1 MAPAPLPRVVAS
13 RRLPGTALDRL
24 AAETDLWVWPE
35 RAPAPRAVILD
46 KVRAAAGLLRTG
58 DVAVDAALLDA
69 APGLRVISSYSV
81 GLDGIAVD
89 ECTRRGI
96 LVGHTPDVLT
106 ETTADVAFG
115 LLIAAAR
122 RFKEGLD
129 LVRSGEWT
137 YWYPDML
144 LGEDV
149 HSATIGIV
157 GLGRIGKAVAR
168 RAAGFGMRI
177 LYHDHR
183 RRPDDEAR
191 LGAAYRATLPALLA
205 ESDHV
210 VLTVPLTPE
219 THHLIDADALAVM
232 KPTAVL
238 VNASR
243 GPVVD
248 PGALAAALR
257 AGTIAAAALDVT
269 EPEPLPADHP
279 LVGLPNCTIL
289 PHLGSASRATRI
301 AMADLAVANL
311 LAGLSRRP
319 MPAGANP
326 AALEGPRQIEHP
338 L

>member
-1 MAPAPLPRVVAS
+1 MAVPLPRVVAT

-24 AAETDLWVWPE
+24 AAETDLWLWPE
-35 RAPAPRAVILD
+35 RGPVPRDVLWAHLPEATGI
-46 KVRAAAGLLRTG
+46 LRTG
-58 DVAVDAALLDA
+58 DVALDTALLDA
-69 APGLRVISSYSV
+69 APALRVASSFSV
-81 GLDGIAVD
+81 GLDGIDVA

-96 LVGHTPDVLT
+96 PVGYTPDVLT

-115 LLIAAAR
+115 LLLAAAR
-122 RFKEGLD
+122 RFKEGID
-129 LVRSGEWT
+129 LVQSGEWT

-177 LYHDHR
+177 LYYDHR

-191 LGAAYRATLPALLA
+191 LGAAYRATLMELLE

-210 VLTVPLTPE
+210 VLTVPLTAE
-219 THHLIDADALAVM
+219 THHLIGAAALAAM

-248 PGALAAALR
+248 PAALLAALR

-279 LVGLPNCTIL
+279 LVGLPNCTII

-311 LAGLSRRP
+311 LAGLSGRP
-319 MPAGANP
+319 MPACANP
-326 AALEGPRQIEHP
+326 EAGQAPSTVNR
-338 L
+338 

>member
-1 MAPAPLPRVVAS
+1 MALTSLPRVIAT
-13 RRLPGTALDRL
+13 RRLPGTALDHL
-24 AAETDLWVWPE
+24 AEETDLWVWPE
-35 RAPAPRAVILD
+35 RGPIPRDALHGQLPEADGI
-46 KVRAAAGLLRTG
+46 LRTG

-69 APGLRVISSYSV
+69 APGLRVVSSYSV
-81 GLDGIAVD
+81 GLDGIDLAA
-89 ECTRRGI
+89 CTRRHVP
-96 LVGHTPDVLT
+96 VGYTPDVLT
-106 ETTADVAFG
+106 ETTADIAFG
-115 LLIAAAR
+115 LLLAAAR
-122 RFKEGLD
+122 RFKEGID
-129 LVRSGEWT
+129 LVRNGEWAF
-137 YWYPDML
+137 WYPDML

-149 HSATIGIV
+149 HSATLGIV

-191 LGAAYRATLPALLA
+191 LGAGFRATLPALLA

-219 THHLIDADALAVM
+219 THHLIGAAALAAM

-248 PGALAAALR
+248 PDALLAALR

-269 EPEPLPADHP
+269 EPEPLPPGHP
-279 LVGLPNCTIL
+279 LAALPNCTIL

-311 LAGLSRRP
+311 LAGLNARP
-319 MPAGANP
+319 MPACANP
-326 AALEGPRQIEHP
+326 ETQQFLPPA
-338 L
+338 

>member
-1 MAPAPLPRVVAS
+1 MAPISRPRVVAT

-35 RAPAPRAVILD
+35 RTPIPHAVVLE
-46 KVRAAAGLLRTG
+46 KVAAAAGLLRTG
-58 DVAVDAALLDA
+58 DVAVDPTLMDT
-69 APGLRVISSYSV
+69 APGLRVVSSYSV
-81 GLDGIAVD
+81 GLDGIDIA

-115 LLIAAAR
+115 LLLAAAR
-122 RFKEGLD
+122 RFKEGID

-137 YWYPDML
+137 YSYPDML

-183 RRPDDEAR
+183 RRPDEESR
-191 LGAAYRATLPALLA
+191 LGAAYRSTLHALLA

-219 THHLIDADALAVM
+219 THHLIGADALAAM

-248 PGALAAALR
+248 PEALADALR
-257 AGTIAAAALDVT
+257 AGVIAAAALDVT

-279 LVGLPNCTIL
+279 LVGLPNCTII

-311 LAGLSRRP
+311 LAGLGRRP
-319 MPAGANP
+319 MPACANP
-326 AALEGPRQIEHP
+326 EALASPGPGQRP